1 MQRRVFIGRTML
13 TVTALAGA
21 GLAAGPGQ
29 AATVAFNEA
38 AFKAAQLAG
47 KPIMVAVHASWCPIC
62 AKQKPI
68 LSELMASP
76 QFKDVTLMM
85 VDFDSQKDIC
95 RQFGVQKQSTL
106 IAFHGG
112 AERDRSTGITD
123 PDAIKA
129 LLLKTEV

>member
-1 MQRRVFIGRTML
+1 MRRRTFL
-13 TVTALAGA
+13 TVAALAGA
-21 GLAAGPGQ
+21 GLATTGAR
-29 AATVAFNEA
+29 AATVPFNEA
-38 AFKAAQLAG
+38 DFKAAQLAG
-47 KPIMVAVHASWCPIC
+47 KPIMVAVHATWCPIC

-76 QFKDVTLMM
+76 QFKDVTIMM

-112 AERDRSTGITD
+112 TERDRSTGVTD
-123 PDAIKA
+123 RAAIKA
-129 LLLKTEV
+129 LLMKTTV